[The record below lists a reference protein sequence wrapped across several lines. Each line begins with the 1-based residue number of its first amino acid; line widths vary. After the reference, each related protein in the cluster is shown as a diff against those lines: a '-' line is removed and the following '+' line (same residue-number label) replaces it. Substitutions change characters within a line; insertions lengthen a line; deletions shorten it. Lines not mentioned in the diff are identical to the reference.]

1 MVKQI
6 LTESGFK
13 EGKTFKETRFLKPP
27 KSNYAIY
34 LDSYNAR
41 GADGLNMIK
50 EHDCT
55 IELYSNKPAP
65 TDEMNIEKTLDRYG
79 IEYEKQERYWLESEQ
94 LYQVLYTFTYIEK
107 L

>member
-34 LDSYNAR
+34 LDSYNTR
-41 GADGLNMIK
+41 GADGLNLLK
-50 EHDCT
+50 EHDIT

-65 TDEMNIEKTLDRYG
+65 ADEMNIENALNTRG

-94 LYQVLYTFTYIEK
+94 LYQTLYTFTYFEK
-107 L
+107 I